1 MYRRLVAA
9 VSLAVVLSMA
19 VPAFAAPRRDANS
32 DIINRIILRLKR
44 IFNPLDLSDISPPKP

>member
-19 VPAFAAPRRDANS
+19 VPAFAAPRRDPNS
-32 DIINRIILRLKR
+32 NIIDRILLKLKSV
-44 IFNPLDLSDISPPKP
+44 FHPLDLTDFSPPKP